1 MKRSPAT
8 AFSLTAI
15 VLSLGLTAA
24 TLFSQD
30 KTLADPA
37 APLEYFPVP
46 STGTSTAPYS
56 AAVRLGDTL
65 YVSGQLGTVPGKGL
79 APGGIAAETR
89 QTLENIKAIL
99 ERHGSSL
106 DQVAKCTVFLADIK
120 DFAEF
125 NAIYREYFKN
135 ASALP
140 ARTTVATSLVIGAR
154 IEIDCIA
161 YVAPKK

>member
-1 MKRSPAT
+1 MKHPRSTVA
-8 AFSLTAI
+8 L
-15 VLSLGLTAA
+15 
-24 TLFSQD
+24 
-30 KTLADPA
+30 TLALAVIASLPA
-37 APLEYFPVP
+37 QEKTGSTPEYFP
-46 STGTSTAPYS
+46 SATSPTAPYS

-79 APGGIAAETR
+79 VPGGIEAETR

-120 DFAEF
+120 DFPTF

-140 ARTTVATSLVIGAR
+140 ARTTVASSLVIGAR